1 MWRKIGEKSNAAA
14 VARIKKQTSLLLAIR
29 AECARAGVIV
39 SDYYYA
45 YQWEHRSQ
53 DQWEHRSHRAPVHLR
68 TRASQ
73 RHTGAKKNYSQLQM
87 WLVSRLVLAP
97 SALAGCGRHQ
107 ARRPAFSS
115 CHPT

>member
-73 RHTGAKKNYSQLQM
+73 RHTGAKKKLQPTANVARIT
-87 WLVSRLVLAP
+87 LGFSTFRFGGVRPAP
-97 SALAGCGRHQ
+97 SQKAG
-107 ARRPAFSS
+107 F
-115 CHPT
+115 